1 MGWVDRQ
8 HIPALEQDWRYA
20 RLLNLTKRLA
30 EAAVPACSNCVGGTI
45 TVRDTD
51 GNETVVDC
59 GSCGGTGEVGTLVDN
74 EDNGQAGG
82 R

>member
-8 HIPALEQDWRYA
+8 YIPAFEQDWRYA

-30 EAAVPACSNCVGGTI
+30 EARVPACSNCVGGTI
-45 TVRDTD
+45 TVRDSD
-51 GNETVVDC
+51 GNETVVTCDAC
-59 GSCGGTGEVGTLVDN
+59 ERTGEVGTLADN
-74 EDNGQAGG
+74 EDNGQDDG